1 MDGCI
6 IEDGLVDCLTNVNCV
21 IRNLHNSNSRVWARG
36 NVQYPD
42 GVGAG
47 SQFAIANVDVMRN
60 CVITNCVWA
69 YNNGSDANCA
79 FLKSVKR
86 VENCTFAHNDYAY
99 FGYKL
104 NCLFLNTAIVGNWS
118 SWKDA
123 AGDVSMYYAT
133 QFVFSNCVWNVRG
146 TRTSSARAEPYVDG
160 NCIELGENIKP
171 KFLNKGEHPLT
182 PKLNSPLVGAGMVM
196 PWMSDAVDF
205 AGNPRIRDGKV
216 DIGAYQCWMT
226 PLGLGLI
233 FR

>member
-1 MDGCI
+1 M
-6 IEDGLVDCLTNVNCV
+6 
-21 IRNLHNSNSRVWARG
+21 
-36 NVQYPD
+36 
-42 GVGAG
+42 
-47 SQFAIANVDVMRN
+47 
-60 CVITNCVWA
+60 
-69 YNNGSDANCA
+69 
-79 FLKSVKR
+79 
-86 VENCTFAHNDYAY
+86 ENCTIADNDYAY
-99 FGYKL
+99 FGYGL
-104 NCLFLNTAIVGNWS
+104 GTVFNTAIVGNWS
-118 SWKDA
+118 SWKKA
-123 AGDVSMYYAT
+123 GGDVSMYELT
-133 QFVFSNCVWNVRG
+133 SFVFSNCVWNVRG

-160 NCIELGENIKP
+160 NCIVLGENVKP